1 MQLVDIAQLAERAQD
16 SGERG
21 GPPERGHTSPAG
33 RAQMCPLVD
42 IALLSLTAP
51 PPASA
56 QTNQLSGRV
65 RSDDG
70 RPVEGALAELH
81 PVSDSTLTVYTL
93 ASELG
98 FYSFRDL
105 ELGTYVLTVT
115 RIGFRE
121 HRSIARSWSEVS

>member
-1 MQLVDIAQLAERAQD
+1 MV
-16 SGERG
+16 
-21 GPPERGHTSPAG
+21 AG
-33 RAQMCPLVD
+33 RVGETMCPRFAIRML
-42 IALLSLTAP
+42 ILFSLLSLTAP

-105 ELGTYVLTVT
+105 EPGTYVLTVT

-121 HRSIARSWSEVS
+121 HRSIARSWSEIS

>member
-1 MQLVDIAQLAERAQD
+1 MPARTAGIRQRSL
-16 SGERG
+16 
-21 GPPERGHTSPAG
+21 HTPVTW
-33 RAQMCPLVD
+33 RWQVP
-42 IALLSLTAP
+42 
-51 PPASA
+51 
-56 QTNQLSGRV
+56 V